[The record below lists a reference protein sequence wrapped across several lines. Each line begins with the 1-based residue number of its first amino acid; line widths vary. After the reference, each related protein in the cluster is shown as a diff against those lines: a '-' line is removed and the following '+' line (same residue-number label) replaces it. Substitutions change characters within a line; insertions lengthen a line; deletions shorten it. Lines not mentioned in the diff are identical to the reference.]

1 MGPDHFPLVGSG
13 LPERMNKTL
22 LIFIDGLGWGPADP
36 AINPCLDYGGMY
48 FRFPCPAPGG
58 PVPVPRSGWA
68 RPIDAVLGVEGVP
81 QSATGQTTLLTG
93 VNAQAALG
101 RHLTGFPN
109 AALREILLEH
119 SILKVLAGRG
129 YQARFLNAFR
139 PLFWKL
145 SREQQLTLSA
155 TTVANLAAD
164 LPFFDLEDVKAGR
177 SIYQEFT
184 NRELQERGF
193 DVPVF
198 TPEEAGRVLAR
209 NARLYDFTFFE
220 YFQTDKAGH
229 SRDHARIGGELAK
242 LDAFLDAVLGEF
254 EADPGGDALVVLTSD
269 HGNLEDTRKHSHTTN
284 PVPLMAWGRGS
295 REFIAGIDQLDQVAP
310 TILDR
315 HS

>member
-1 MGPDHFPLVGSG
+1 MK
-13 LPERMNKTL
+13 KTL

-36 AINPCLDYGGMY
+36 ATNPCHAYGGRY
-48 FRFPCPAPGG
+48 FRFPDPVPDG
-58 PVPVPRSGWA
+58 PVPAPCGGWA
-68 RPIDAVLGVEGVP
+68 RPIDAVLGVDGVP

-93 VNAQAALG
+93 VNSQCVLG
-101 RHLTGFPN
+101 RHLTGFPS
-109 AALREILLEH
+109 AALRAILLEH

-164 LPFFDLEDVKAGR
+164 LPFCGLEDVKAGR

-193 DVPVF
+193 DVPLF

-209 NARLYDFTFFE
+209 SARLLDFTFFE
-220 YFQTDKAGH
+220 YFQSDKAGH
-229 SRDHARIGGELAK
+229 SCDHARIGGELAK
-242 LDAFLDAVLGEF
+242 LDAFLEAVLGEL
-254 EADPGGDALVVLTSD
+254 ETDLAGDILVVLTSD

-295 REFIAGIDQLDQVAP
+295 REFVTRIEGLDQVTPA
-310 TILDR
+310 ILER
-315 HS
+315 HP